1 MTVNATA
8 GARAAPAPSAPAPS
22 RYIVPVKG
30 LWVVGG
36 ALVLLIVSVVGNWR
50 WALDFLHVSSGAL
63 WTSIDLFMGFVIGP
77 ILGRLDPPA
86 RVSLT
91 RRLMPQLM
99 LLMPTVVLLTLV
111 SGWQL
116 ARNLGL
122 LQVPYPQHWWLVASF
137 IVVGVLAIIAYA
149 VLEPANI
156 IVLLELRKPQ
166 PNVHLIRRVMRRF
179 IYTSGVMGAMQLA
192 ILIIMTRIAT
202 W

>member
-1 MTVNATA
+1 MAVNATA
-8 GARAAPAPSAPAPS
+8 GAPPISAAAQAPS

-36 ALVLLIVSVVGNWR
+36 ALALLVVSVAGNWK
-50 WALDFLHVSSGAL
+50 WALDFLHVTSGAL

-77 ILGRLDPPA
+77 IMGRLDPPA
-86 RVSLT
+86 RVGLT
-91 RRLMPQLM
+91 KRLMPQL
-99 LLMPTVVLLTLV
+99 LLIMPTVVLLTLV

-116 ARNLGL
+116 ARKIGF
-122 LQVPYPQHWWLVASF
+122 LQVPYPQHWWIVASF
-137 IVVGVLAIIAYA
+137 IVVGVLAIMAYA

-166 PNVHLIRRVMRRF
+166 PNVRLIQRVMRRF
-179 IYTSGVMGAMQLA
+179 VYAAGVMGAMQLA